1 MPDGMTPP
9 PAPSPGRFSRFSTP
23 MGRNILAG
31 IVVVS
36 LATAGTAATYLLVKH
51 NGGLSGG
58 KSAPSGEMQKLQ
70 NDYAEL
76 KKKYEDLEVD
86 RNNVLSQTKNLLQEK
101 AKWDEMSVQLENLKK
116 TNRVFMEQK
125 EKLLNDNVRL
135 KSEIAEF
142 LQSFESLKESY
153 QELLA
158 KQETAEKENADLR
171 RLLTEQVENTPQF
184 QTLDREA
191 KRLREENQKLGE
203 TINLLEERIKKALD
217 RIKKDQIRE
226 VSLVRQVH
234 EQKASLDQLR
244 SQNGSLAQGNKD
256 LNLIINQTPERVKDI
271 AAQNQQLL
279 KETAE
284 MHYNMGVFFTDNKQY
299 PQAEKEYLRA
309 LDFDPNNLKV
319 HYNLGY
325 LYAEDLDKQDKAVMH
340 LEKFLQLDPDAKES
354 EAIRAYIAERQVWNG
369 TGATG
374 RKR

>member
-9 PAPSPGRFSRFSTP
+9 PPPPGGRFASTP
-23 MGRNILAG
+23 LGRNILAG
-31 IVVVS
+31 VVVVS
-36 LATAGTAATYLLVKH
+36 LAAAGTAATYLLVKH
-51 NGGLSGG
+51 NGGFAG
-58 KSAPSGEMQKLQ
+58 KSAAAPSGEMQKMQ

-76 KKKYEDLEVD
+76 KKKYEDLEID

-101 AKWDEMSVQLENLKK
+101 AKWDEMGSQLENLKK

-135 KSEIAEF
+135 KTEIAEF

-153 QELLA
+153 QELLT
-158 KQETAEKENADLR
+158 KQEAAEKENADLR
-171 RLLTEQVENTPQF
+171 RLLTTQVENTPQF

-191 KRLREENQKLGE
+191 KRLREENLNLGE

-217 RIKKDQIRE
+217 RIKQDQGRE
-226 VSLVRQVH
+226 VSMVRQIH

-256 LNLIINQTPERVKDI
+256 LNLMISQTPERVKDI

-279 KETAE
+279 KEIAE

-325 LYAEDLDKQDKAVMH
+325 LYAEDLDKQDKAVKH

-354 EAIRAYIAERQVWNG
+354 EAIRAYIAERHVWNG

-374 RKR
+374 RKK